1 VTADLRIDLH
11 RKKEGAGVAAFSD
24 ENELSSTGGF
34 LHYIASYLT

>member
-11 RKKEGAGVAAFSD
+11 REKEGGRRRFSD